1 MDIGRVICALRKE
14 SNLTQEEV
22 AFTAGTDAGYLSRIE
37 RGDRYPS
44 IALLENIAK
53 ALGTKPSSI
62 YAAAENIEQST
73 TANELENAFSTDL
86 SDEAVNLRLAFKE
99 LSKANRLVA
108 VELLR
113 ALKKTQS

>member
-22 AFTAGTDAGYLSRIE
+22 AFRAGTDAGYLSRIE

-73 TANELENAFSTDL
+73 TANELDNSFRTDL
-86 SDEAVNLRLAFKE
+86 SDEAVNLRLMNRPGFHGG
-99 LSKANRLVA
+99 RLV
-108 VELLR
+108 
-113 ALKKTQS
+113 